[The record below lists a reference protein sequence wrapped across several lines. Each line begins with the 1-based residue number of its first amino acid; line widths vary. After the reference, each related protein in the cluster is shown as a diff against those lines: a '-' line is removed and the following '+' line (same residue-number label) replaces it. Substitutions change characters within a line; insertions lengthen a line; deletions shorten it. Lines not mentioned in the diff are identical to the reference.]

1 MTSSRKPAPRAKAAP
16 KRKPESGR
24 ARAKPSA
31 AYIEFMSQAYTME
44 LDASE
49 RYAEFA
55 DQMEV
60 HNNRDVA
67 QLFRKLAAIEGLHA
81 KQILQEMHWPQMPEP
96 MFPGAWPGTE
106 PPETAPV
113 TDLHYLMQPY
123 QALEIALRNEERAE
137 AFFARLARSA
147 KTPAEIRRLA
157 GEMAAEEAEH
167 KRLIRAWMKRV
178 PKPDPHWNRDPDP
191 PVLGD

>member
-1 MTSSRKPAPRAKAAP
+1 MTTSRKLAPKAKAAP
-16 KRKPESGR
+16 KSTPKPTR
-24 ARAKPSA
+24 AEAKPSA
-31 AYIEFMSQAYTME
+31 AYIDFMSQAYAME

-67 QLFRKLAAIEGLHA
+67 QLFRKLSVIEGLHA
-81 KQILQEMHWPQMPEP
+81 KQILQEMGWPRMPEP
-96 MFPGAWPGTE
+96 MFPGPWPGGE
-106 PPETAPV
+106 PPESAQV
-113 TDLHYLMQPY
+113 TELHYLMQPY
-123 QALEIALRNEERAE
+123 QALEIALDNEERAE
-137 AFFARLARSA
+137 AFF
-147 KTPAEIRRLA
+147 KRLA
-157 GEMAAEEAEH
+157 GSAKAPVEVKKLAREMAAEEAEH

-191 PVLGD
+191 PGPGD

>member
-1 MTSSRKPAPRAKAAP
+1 MNTRAA
-16 KRKPESGR
+16 RSG
-24 ARAKPSA
+24 ACVD
-31 AYIEFMSQAYTME
+31 FMSQAYALE

-60 HNNRDVA
+60 HNNLEVA
-67 QLFRKLAAIEGLHA
+67 RLFRKLSEIEGLHA
-81 KQILQEMHWPQMPEP
+81 RQILQTMGWPRMPTP
-96 MFPGAWPGTE
+96 AFPGPWPDFE

-123 QALEIALRNEERAE
+123 QALELALRNEERAE
-137 AFFARLARSA
+137 DFFERIAGAQQSPPEVRVLAA
-147 KTPAEIRRLA
+147 
-157 GEMAAEEAEH
+157 EMAAEEAGH
-167 KRLIRAWMKRV
+167 QRLIREWMQRV
-178 PKPDPHWNRDPDP
+178 PKPDPDWNRDPDP